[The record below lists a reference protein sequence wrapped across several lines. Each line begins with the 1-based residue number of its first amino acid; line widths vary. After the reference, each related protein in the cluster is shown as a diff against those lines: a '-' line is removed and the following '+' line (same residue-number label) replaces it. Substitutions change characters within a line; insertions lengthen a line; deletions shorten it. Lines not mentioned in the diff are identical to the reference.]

1 MNKLIL
7 TTLFL
12 LFSAQA
18 NAGCWEI
25 TNLKGYS
32 ALKGNTYTH
41 QADRIPGK
49 HILLIHEDYA
59 YFGGTG
65 ANKSDLKHIPISPTT
80 AMGLYKENNVTTTET
95 ISIDGNRVL
104 YTKISN
110 RATLHSNISGTHS
123 FVGDATP
130 CKL

>member
-25 TNLKGYS
+25 TNLKGHS
-32 ALKGNTYTH
+32 ALKGDSYAYQENE
-41 QADRIPGK
+41 IPNK
-49 HILLIHEDYA
+49 LTLLINGEDA
-59 YFGGTG
+59 YFGGAE
-65 ANKSDLKHIPISPTT
+65 ANKSDLKYIPLSPT
-80 AMGLYKENNVTTTET
+80 MVIGLYQDKNATTTEI
-95 ISIDGNRVL
+95 ISIDSNKAL
-104 YTKISN
+104 YAKISN
-110 RATLHSNISGTHS
+110 RATPHSDVSGTHS
-123 FVGDATP
+123 LVGDATP